1 MTAANVP
8 IAPDAI
14 KFETPARQVNKNEK
28 SQR

>member
-1 MTAANVP
+1 MTAANEP

-28 SQR
+28 S

>member
-8 IAPDAI
+8 MAPDAI

-28 SQR
+28 S

>member
-14 KFETPARQVNKNEK
+14 KFETPARQVNKSEK
-28 SQR
+28 SK